1 MGVGVEG
8 ELGGEEEGEEKVEA
22 VQQRRERRLLAV
34 RDVVDELRLEDRAR
48 EVLLPR
54 QGTQGRSGV
63 VRLRGAARL
72 PRRS

>member
-8 ELGGEEEGEEKVEA
+8 ELGGEEEGEEEVEA

-54 QGTQGRSGV
+54 QGGQAWSG
-63 VRLRGAARL
+63 
-72 PRRS
+72 